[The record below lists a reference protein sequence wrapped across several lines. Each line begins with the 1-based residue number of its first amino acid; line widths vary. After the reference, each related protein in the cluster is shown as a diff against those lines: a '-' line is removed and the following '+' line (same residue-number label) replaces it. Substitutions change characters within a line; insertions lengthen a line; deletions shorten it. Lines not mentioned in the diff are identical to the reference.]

1 MRRAKVF
8 SASAKRFC
16 LGKRPRTQ
24 HSQQK
29 RETVLRSEMPPSSA
43 CPAKVQRGFAR
54 DTATSESISSKGA
67 KRLCIGQ
74 CATRHHSQPK
84 REAVLRSEMP
94 PSSACPAKVQ
104 SGLARNNATSESISS
119 KGANRLCIGQC
130 ARRHHSQPKCEA
142 VLRKK
147 TRDNKQTELF

>member
-29 RETVLRSEMPPSSA
+29 RQTVLRSEMPPSSA
-43 CPAKVQRGFAR
+43 F
-54 DTATSESISSKGA
+54 
-67 KRLCIGQ
+67 
-74 CATRHHSQPK
+74 
-84 REAVLRSEMP
+84 
-94 PSSACPAKVQ
+94 PAKVQ
-104 SGLARNNATSESISS
+104 SGLARNNAAIESISS
-119 KGANRLCIGQC
+119 KGAKRLCIGQC

-147 TRDNKQTELF
+147 TRDNKQTELSRDSAESGNPPAQT